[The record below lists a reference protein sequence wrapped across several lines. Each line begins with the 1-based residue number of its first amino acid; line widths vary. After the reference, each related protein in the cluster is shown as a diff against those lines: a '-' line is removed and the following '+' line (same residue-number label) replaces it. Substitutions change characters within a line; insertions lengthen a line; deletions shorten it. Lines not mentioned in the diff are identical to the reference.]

1 MKRTILLL
9 TFFTI
14 IFAQD
19 AEITNVQ
26 ASQRTDG
33 SKLVDISYDLSDVSN
48 DNHDI
53 YLLISF
59 DNGENYTQLFNVS
72 GSIGEN
78 IAVGNNK
85 HIVWNAGQESPG
97 LYSEQIKFKVVGAF

>member
-1 MKRTILLL
+1 MKRIILFL
-9 TFFTI
+9 TFFTL

-59 DNGENYTQLFNVS
+59 DNGENYTQLFSVS
-72 GSIGEN
+72 GDVGEN
-78 IAVGNNK
+78 IDVGNNK
-85 HIVWNAGQESPG
+85 QIVWNAGEESPG
-97 LYSEQIKFKVVGAF
+97 TYSEQIKFKVVGAF

>member
-1 MKRTILLL
+1 MNR
-9 TFFTI
+9 I
-14 IFAQD
+14 IFIITLSAFLFSQD

-26 ASQRTDG
+26 ASQRVDG

-59 DNGENYTQLFNVS
+59 DNGENYTQLLSVS
-72 GSIGEN
+72 GDVGEN
-78 IAVGNNK
+78 IDVGNNK
-85 HIVWNAGQESPG
+85 QIVWNAGEESPG
-97 LYSEQIKFKVVGAF
+97 LYSDQIRFKVVGAF